1 MTRTLALIIYA
12 ALIAFTPFPLTYIVA
27 QCLRP
32 FVDILP
38 GIAND
43 AAPLLWAEAVEQW
56 WLFAI
61 GLALIVYGI
70 ANWNDDE
77 QNT

>member
-1 MTRTLALIIYA
+1 MTRTLALIIDA
-12 ALIAFTPFPLTYIVA
+12 ALIAFTPFPLAWLVA

-43 AAPLLWAEAVEQW
+43 AAPLLWAEAVLQW

-61 GLALIVYGI
+61 GLGLVGYGI
-70 ANWNDDE
+70 ANWNR
-77 QNT
+77 NGK